1 MTLFQKDFCLIIH
14 DILYYCYFGSHADET
29 VYANLYVTKRNEN
42 LVEEIVGRYFQYMLE
57 SHLKLTN
64 AFAQYRN
71 LCCTCIL
78 AMADCL
84 KSNYILL

>member
-1 MTLFQKDFCLIIH
+1 MRH
-14 DILYYCYFGSHADET
+14 
-29 VYANLYVTKRNEN
+29 EN

-57 SHLKLTN
+57 SHLKLTD

-78 AMADCL
+78 AMADL
-84 KSNYILL
+84 SHILAMADLSQVKLLLALVQS